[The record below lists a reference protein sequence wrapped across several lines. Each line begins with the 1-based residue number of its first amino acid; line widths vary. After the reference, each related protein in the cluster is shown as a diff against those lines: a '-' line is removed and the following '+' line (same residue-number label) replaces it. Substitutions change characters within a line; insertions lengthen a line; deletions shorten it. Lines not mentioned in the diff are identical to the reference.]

1 MTALSTE
8 ARTTLAAALQATGY
22 KIYSVAPAVPVS
34 PSVTIV
40 PDSPWI
46 TPRRIGSN
54 LNYEVRFRL
63 LVTINPRKNDRAQ
76 VDAET
81 AVDAVLAALPSGF
94 TVSGVG
100 SPTLL
105 DTGAQGTVYSTE
117 IYCSAQMKE

>member
-8 ARTTLAAALQATGY
+8 ARTTLAAALAGTGLKVY
-22 KIYSVAPAVPVS
+22 AVAPAVPTT

-63 LVTINPRKNDRAQ
+63 LVTINPRKNDTAQ
-76 VDAET
+76 LNAEN
-81 AVDAVLAALPSGF
+81 AVDAVLAAIPNGY
-94 TVSGVG
+94 TVSSVG

-117 IYCSAQMKE
+117 VYVSAQMKE